1 LSHQPIVLLFT
12 GHLIDSADRQEG
24 RFPFELLDDIQKYL
38 KAEIDDV
45 TRIYIPKIAVS
56 SLAAGGDMIFA
67 QEMLDRKIPLTV
79 FLPFEIEK
87 FLDFSVT
94 YVKGISLEE
103 PGQWARRFHMIIQ
116 QAQDIIITGKSND
129 PPEEAFALCNAKM
142 LSHAL
147 SMAGHDPLKILALA
161 LIKSD
166 DEVRTGGTAEF
177 VRLIQK
183 QNILIKR
190 LWPRTSMN

>member
-24 RFPFELLDDIQKYL
+24 RFPYELLDDIQKYL
-38 KAEIDDV
+38 QAEIDDV
-45 TRIYIPKIAVS
+45 TRIYIPEIAIS

-103 PGQWARRFHMIIQ
+103 PGQWAHRFHMIIQ

-129 PPEEAFALCNAKM
+129 PPEEAFALCNEKM

-147 SMAGHDPLKILALA
+147 AMAGHDPLKILALA

-166 DEVRTGGTAEF
+166 DEIRTGGTAEF